1 MKIEPFFAAVLLSAC
16 GAAENPRQAATMDV
30 IERQVRMPKEA
41 LALTRYSRFYT
52 AANSGKVIGTYVASA
67 HNDLPVGQRRWVTNI
82 YHLPAIDDGE
92 CFIVNVVFDPK
103 TNRVTQAFCNG
114 VA

>member
-1 MKIEPFFAAVLLSAC
+1 
-16 GAAENPRQAATMDV
+16 MDT

-52 AANSGKVIGTYVASA
+52 AIKSGEVIGTYVGSA
-67 HNDLPVGQRRWVTNI
+67 HNDLPVGQRRWVSDV
-82 YHLPAIDDGE
+82 YHLPAINDGE
-92 CFIVNVVFDPK
+92 CFIVNVIFEPK

-114 VA
+114 AA

>member
-1 MKIEPFFAAVLLSAC
+1 MRIEAFLAAVLLSAC
-16 GAAENPRQAATMDV
+16 GAAEDPQQAATMDT

-41 LALTRYSRFYT
+41 LALTHYSRFYT
-52 AANSGKVIGTYVASA
+52 AAKSGEIIGTYVASA
-67 HNDLPVGQRRWVTNI
+67 HSDLPVGQRRWVKDI

-92 CFIVNVVFDPK
+92 CFIVNVIFDPK
-103 TNRVTQAFCNG
+103 TNRVTQASCNG

>member
-1 MKIEPFFAAVLLSAC
+1 MRIEPFFAAVLLSAC
-16 GAAENPRQAATMDV
+16 GAAENPRQAATMDM

-52 AANSGKVIGTYVASA
+52 AAKSGEVIGTYVASA
-67 HNDLPVGQRRWVTNI
+67 HNDLPVGQRRWVKDI
-82 YHLPAIDDGE
+82 YHLPAIFDGR
-92 CFIVNVVFDPK
+92 CFIVNVIFDPK

-114 VA
+114 MA

>member
-1 MKIEPFFAAVLLSAC
+1 
-16 GAAENPRQAATMDV
+16 MDM

-52 AANSGKVIGTYVASA
+52 AAKSGEVIGTYVATA
-67 HNDLPVGQRRWVTNI
+67 QNDLPVGQRRWVKDI
-82 YHLPAIDDGE
+82 YHLPAIDDGG
-92 CFIVNVVFDPK
+92 CFIVKVIFDPK
-103 TNRVTQAFCNG
+103 TNRVPQAFCNG

>member
-1 MKIEPFFAAVLLSAC
+1 MRIEPFFAVVLLSAC
-16 GAAENPRQAATMDV
+16 GAAENPRQAATMDM

-41 LALTRYSRFYT
+41 LAFPRYSRFYT
-52 AANSGKVIGTYVASA
+52 TASSGEVIGTYVASG
-67 HNDLPVGQRRWVTNI
+67 HNDLPVGQRRWVKDI
-82 YHLPAIDDGE
+82 YHLPAIDDGG

-103 TNRVTQAFCNG
+103 TKRVTQAFCNG